1 VTGLDRELERWQVHH
16 RPEPFA
22 HLAVWLSDAGAFG
35 IVWIAL
41 AIVLAVLYRRYT
53 VVGTLLLTIVVSES
67 LSFRLR
73 EAIGRDRPPVRFVE
87 PEPLITT
94 PTSHSLP
101 SGHSTTAFAA
111 ATVLGAYFPRFRPA
125 FFALAALIAWS
136 RVVVGVHYPL
146 DVLAGAL
153 LGVALGLLMLRA
165 LPLLERARPRL
176 RRPPRSG

>member
-1 VTGLDRELERWQVHH
+1 MIGLDRRLERWQVHH

-22 HLAVWLSDAGAFG
+22 HFAVWLSDLGAFG

-41 AIVLAVLYRRYT
+41 AVVLGVLYRRYAVFA
-53 VVGTLLLTIVVSES
+53 VVLLTIILSEP

-73 EAIGRDRPPVRFVE
+73 EAVGRDRPPVRYVE

-94 PTSHSLP
+94 PNSHSFP

-111 ATVLGAYFPRFRPA
+111 ATVLGAYLPRFRPW
-125 FFALAALIAWS
+125 FFVLAALIAWS

-146 DVLAGAL
+146 DVLGGAV
-153 LGVALGLLMLRA
+153 LGTALGLVVLRA
-165 LPLLERARPRL
+165 LPLLGRARRRL
-176 RRPPRSG
+176 QPPPRSG

>member
-35 IVWIAL
+35 IVWIAA

-53 VVGTLLLTIVVSES
+53 VVGTLLLAIVVSES
-67 LSFRLR
+67 VSFRLR

-87 PEPLITT
+87 PEPLVTT
-94 PTSHSLP
+94 PNSHSLP

-111 ATVLGAYFPRFRPA
+111 ATVLGASFPRFRPV
-125 FFALAALIAWS
+125 FYGLAALIAWS

-146 DVLAGAL
+146 DVVAGAL
-153 LGVALGLLMLRA
+153 LGVAVGLLVLRA
-165 LPLLERARPRL
+165 LPLLARARPRS